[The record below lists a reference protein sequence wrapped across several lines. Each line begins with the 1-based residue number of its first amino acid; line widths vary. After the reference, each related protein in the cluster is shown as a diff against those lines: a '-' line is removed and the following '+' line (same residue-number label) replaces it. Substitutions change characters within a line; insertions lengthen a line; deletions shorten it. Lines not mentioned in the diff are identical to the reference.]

1 MTREALELIFIG
13 SALFG
18 SSLLLLSSVGP
29 GMHLRI
35 HVPHIRIPHLRI
47 GHADDATL
55 MPIVLGFLA
64 MFGIGGLFG
73 IALGANGAGQAL
85 LALTAG
91 AAGASLVMGIFSAL
105 HRAQGPE
112 PTALRDLVG
121 RNARVVVSIGRD
133 MRGTVQLT
141 YDGAVHSL
149 PASSDQDIP
158 RGREVIIVAVHG
170 MAVTV
175 RSLPPPP

>member
-18 SSLLLLSSVGP
+18 SAMLLLSSVGP
-29 GMHLRI
+29 GMHLRL
-35 HVPHIRIPHLRI
+35 HVPQIHIPHLHI
-47 GHADDATL
+47 GHADNATL

-73 IALGANGAGQAL
+73 IALGGDVAVQAV
-85 LALTAG
+85 LAFI
-91 AAGASLVMGIFSAL
+91 AGASGAALVMAIFSAL
-105 HRAQGPE
+105 HRAQGPQ

-121 RNARVVVSIGRD
+121 RRASVVVSIGQD
-133 MRGTVQLT
+133 MRGTVQLS
-141 YDGAVHSL
+141 YDGAVQML
-149 PASSDQDIP
+149 PAASDIPIP
-158 RGREVIIVAVHG
+158 RGTSVVIVDVRG

-175 RSLPPPP
+175 RALPPP